1 GRLDRLGGVPMSA
14 DAAAAGHP
22 PTGRTPSEQRR
33 RTHRKPVTAGKQRVT
48 LPGMDFSAA
57 LELMKNEGRRMAR
70 RSWIQ
75 SGKYVYLEPES
86 VCVSPDNQSRTL
98 EAHLRFVTAAGTVQA
113 GVQPS
118 HAGLLAE
125 DWYDIDAETQR

>member
-1 GRLDRLGGVPMSA
+1 
-14 DAAAAGHP
+14 
-22 PTGRTPSEQRR
+22 
-33 RTHRKPVTAGKQRVT
+33 
-48 LPGMDFSAA
+48 MDFSAA
-57 LELMKNEGRRMAR
+57 LGLLKNGRRMAR

-86 VCVSPDNQSRTL
+86 ACITPDNLGRTL
-98 EAHLRFVTAAGTVQA
+98 EAHLRFVTAQGAVQV

-125 DWYDIDAETQR
+125 DWYDIDAGSTEG